1 MNCATATPRPAI
13 QPNRSRNGGVGLTY
27 PAALLCC
34 ALLGSAMT
42 SGCSSAQVEA
52 KKRQEKATFHY
63 KLAAG
68 YFHAHSVDLAI
79 RELMK
84 SFRYDDNHADSR
96 YLFGFILFGRKRHE
110 EAVLNFKRALKRRPK
125 FFAARNHLG
134 VTYLEL
140 ERWQDAIDV
149 LKPLLKEATYTT
161 PYLPYNNIGWAY
173 MKLGQL
179 DKAGKHLQMA
189 VFVNPR
195 FCQGHRNLG
204 LLAEKRGDR
213 IGAQRH
219 LESATTRC
227 PKVATFHFSLA
238 NLYCRGGAAKKAE
251 AAYQRCKAI
260 AGASLLGKR
269 CAARVDLAHNG
280 GCQ

>member
-1 MNCATATPRPAI
+1 MNCASPNCTAMPVASASGSTVRRCLPAI
-13 QPNRSRNGGVGLTY
+13 VVLV
-27 PAALLCC
+27 AFVA
-34 ALLGSAMT
+34 
-42 SGCSSAQVEA
+42 GCGATQLET
-52 KKRQEKATFHY
+52 KKRQEKAEFHY

-79 RELMK
+79 RELMQ
-84 SFRYDDNHADSR
+84 SFQFDADYPESR

-110 EAVLNFKRALKRRPK
+110 EAVLNFKRALKRKPK

-149 LKPLLKEATYTT
+149 LKPLLKEPTYTT

-173 MKLGQL
+173 MKMGQL
-179 DKAGKHLQMA
+179 NQAGKHLRMA
-189 VFVNPR
+189 VFVNPK

-204 LLAEKRGDR
+204 LLAEKRGDSQ
-213 IGAQRH
+213 GAERH
-219 LESATTRC
+219 LEEATRRC
-227 PKVATFHFSLA
+227 PKVATFHFSLGD
-238 NLYCRGGAAKKAE
+238 LYCRAHNGAKAE
-251 AAYQRCKAI
+251 VAYKRCSAL
-260 AGASLLGKR
+260 AGTTLLGRR

>member
-1 MNCATATPRPAI
+1 MSCVA
-13 QPNRSRNGGVGLTY
+13 PNRTRMPPALSATIVMRRQVSALVVI
-27 PAALLCC
+27 AALM
-34 ALLGSAMT
+34 A
-42 SGCSSAQVEA
+42 GCGATQLET
-52 KKRQEKATFHY
+52 KKRQEKADFHY

-79 RELMK
+79 RELMQ
-84 SFRYDDNHADSR
+84 SFQFDEDYPESR

-110 EAVLNFKRALKRRPK
+110 EAVLNFKRALKRKPK

-149 LKPLLKEATYTT
+149 LKPLLKEPTYTT

-173 MKLGQL
+173 MKMGQL
-179 DKAGKHLQMA
+179 NQAGKHLRMA
-189 VFVNPR
+189 VFVNPK

-204 LLAEKRGDR
+204 LLAEKRGDPQ
-213 IGAQRH
+213 GAERH
-219 LESATTRC
+219 LEDATRRC
-227 PKVATFHFSLA
+227 PKVATFHFSLGD
-238 NLYCRGGAAKKAE
+238 LYFRAHNDAKAE
-251 AAYQRCKAI
+251 AAYKRCSEL
-260 AGASLLGKR
+260 AGSTLLGRR